1 KMSLEEALEELD
13 SIEDEVGGMTEDA
26 LSETIKSELT
36 ESSKSEYRPY
46 NRSYDFIG
54 SIDQAEAH
62 IKRLIKT
69 FSDIDLGGCPI

>member
-1 KMSLEEALEELD
+1 MSLEEALEELD

-54 SIDQAEAH
+54 SIDQAKPISNGLLKH
-62 IKRLIKT
+62 SPILI
-69 FSDIDLGGCPI
+69 